1 MSRVVVVGAGV
12 VGASAAYHLARA
24 GAEAVLVDG
33 DLPGQATAAGAG
45 IVCPALR
52 FGAPE
57 AWRALAFPAVGRY
70 PALVEALASDGEE
83 DVGYAA
89 VGALLVAADGREEA
103 ALGEALR
110 RLEELRRAGVA
121 GVGEVRSLPFGE
133 PRELFPF
140 LRDDVPGIYLSGAAR
155 VDGRRLRDAL
165 ERAARRRGARSVRGA
180 ASLLLRGGRVRGVR
194 VGGEEIPAD
203 AVVAAAGAWT
213 GELCRPA
220 GLRVPVYPQRG
231 QIAHLRVPGAQT
243 SRLPIVEGFR
253 THYMLAFPGGRVVA
267 GATREDGAGFDR
279 RVTAGGVH
287 EVLSEALRLAPG
299 LADAT
304 LAEVRVG
311 FRPASPDGLPSL
323 GEAVPG
329 LVVATGLGPS
339 GLTIGP
345 YAGGLAAELALG
357 GRPALDLEPY
367 APDRRTTPVPGG
379 GW

>member
-1 MSRVVVVGAGV
+1 MSRVVVVGGGV
-12 VGASAAYHLARA
+12 VGASAAYHLVRA
-24 GAEAVLVDG
+24 GASAVLVDG
-33 DLPGQATAAGAG
+33 DIPGQATAAGAG

-57 AWRALAFPAVGRY
+57 AWRSLAFRAVARY
-70 PALVEALASDGEE
+70 RELLESLAADGEG
-83 DVGYAA
+83 DTGYET
-89 VGALLVAADGREEA
+89 VGALLVAADEREEV
-103 ALGEALR
+103 ALGEAR
-110 RLEELRRAGVA
+110 RKLEELRRAGVA
-121 GVGEVRSLPFGE
+121 NVGEVGFLPPGE
-133 PRELFPF
+133 PRGLFPF
-140 LRDDVPGIYLSGAAR
+140 LRGDLPGLRLSGAAR
-155 VDGRRLRDAL
+155 VDGRRLRGAL
-165 ERAARRRGARSVRGA
+165 ERAARRRGARLVRGTA
-180 ASLLLRGGRVRGVR
+180 TLLLRGGWVRGVR
-194 VGGEEIPAD
+194 VEGEEISAD

-231 QIAHLRVPGAQT
+231 QISHLRTPGTDT

-253 THYMLAFPGGRVVA
+253 THYMLAFPGERVVA
-267 GATREDGAGFDR
+267 GATREDGAGFDP

-304 LAEVRVG
+304 LSEVRVG
-311 FRPASPDGLPSL
+311 FRPASSDGLPSL
-323 GEAVPG
+323 GEALPG

-345 YAGGLAAELALG
+345 YLGELAAALALG
-357 GRPALDLEPY
+357 ERPGLDLGPY
-367 APDRRTTPVPGG
+367 APDRRTSPVPGG

>member
-1 MSRVVVVGAGV
+1 MSRIVVVGAGV

-24 GAEAVLVDG
+24 GAETVLVEG

-52 FGAPE
+52 FDAPE
-57 AWRALAFPAVGRY
+57 AWRALAFPAVGHY
-70 PALVEALASDGEE
+70 PELLDTLAADGEGDTGYE
-83 DVGYAA
+83 TVGT
-89 VGALLVAADGREEA
+89 LLVAGDDRERA
-103 ALGEALR
+103 ALGEAAQ

-121 GVGEVRSLPFGE
+121 NVGEVRALAAGE

-140 LRDDVPGIYLSGAAR
+140 LSDDLPGLHLSGAAR

-165 ERAARRRGARSVRGA
+165 ERAARRRGARVVRGTA
-180 ASLLLRGGRVRGVR
+180 ALLLGDGRVRGVR
-194 VGGEEIPAD
+194 VGGEETPAD

-231 QIAHLRVPGAQT
+231 QIAHLRVPGADT

-253 THYMLAFPGGRVVA
+253 RHYMLAFPGERVVA

-299 LADAT
+299 LSDAT

-323 GEAVPG
+323 GEALPG

-345 YAGGLAAELALG
+345 YAGRLAAELALG
-357 GRPALDLEPY
+357 ERPALDLEPY
-367 APDRRTTPVPGG
+367 APHRRPSRVPGG